1 MVLCN
6 SVSLW
11 LSLNILREEDDLPIM
26 EKIAVANIGRLI

>member
-26 EKIAVANIGRLI
+26 EKIAVANIGRPI